1 MNEKELNENIQAT
14 NKLLLDMVQNQKEG
28 NKNLSKAFIATVIC
42 LTSIII
48 AMIIGYFVY
57 ESQFEVV
64 GTTETST
71 ITQDADNDGSG
82 DIIMNN
88 GGDLNYGESK
98 ADSN

>member
-28 NKNLSKAFIATVIC
+28 NKNLTKSFITMAVCLTVI
-42 LTSIII
+42 IV
-48 AMIIGYFVY
+48 AMIIGFFVY

-98 ADSN
+98 TDSN